1 MPRKSKKSIPLQ
13 NSNTSL
19 SYPLKF
25 RELSGEPAYPAAL
38 SLLPSEYAQGMV
50 SFAHLQRYPVYV
62 SSPALLR
69 SNMVPFVGLDT

>member
-1 MPRKSKKSIPLQ
+1 MQRIKVPYSFIARA
-13 NSNTSL
+13 NGVT
-19 SYPLKF
+19 
-25 RELSGEPAYPAAL
+25 YPAAL